1 MLENSVWRQYHQD
14 IDIMEV
20 LSRFYASWEM
30 ELIDDERILHDIL
43 KAKLTK
49 KEFRLF
55 AMLSADIDAQK
66 IKERFGYSDA
76 ELEKA
81 TYKLYKK
88 LKQDKVRLAF
98 VKRYDD
104 EINREFIN

>member
-1 MLENSVWRQYHQD
+1 MLENSIWKQYND
-14 IDIMEV
+14 ELNLYGV
-20 LSRFYASWEM
+20 LMDFYAPWEM
-30 ELIDDERILHDIL
+30 ELPKDELFLHNTL

-55 AMLSADIDAQK
+55 AMINGGCDAAMIQ
-66 IKERFGYSDA
+66 ERFKIDQE

-81 TYKLYKK
+81 KQKLFKK

-98 VKRYDD
+98 LQNFIEEE
-104 EINREFIN
+104 EI